1 MPRRACS
8 FSIGRLVLSAGSAS
22 IPIDILKFRSLPDI
36 FFGSPVFTCRSDRWR
51 CRNKK
56 GRREAGLF
64 EINDRTGAFAGS
76 VFARHRT
83 TPAEAIIQAGLD
95 GLLVVAES
103 GADHS
108 RRPGGERGVAE
119 IVILVFSL
127 RGPVRREHV
136 FKTR

>member
-1 MPRRACS
+1 
-8 FSIGRLVLSAGSAS
+8 FVT
-22 IPIDILKFRSLPDI
+22 FR
-36 FFGSPVFTCRSDRWR
+36 VERWR
-51 CRNKK
+51 VRNKR
-56 GRREAGLF
+56 GGREAGLC

-127 RGPVRREHV
+127 RGPVRSEHV
-136 FKTR
+136 FKTRTDRVAIAPVAGGGERLRHAGKADGEIVVVLPGITALGV